1 MKGNGA
7 NIFIIKGIKVRI
19 QYTIDEY
26 IQSDNQ
32 QGNLIENVGFEKP
45 QICREYPVFLQK
57 PKEEKSRYSFAPHH
71 REFGIILFYL
81 DP

>member
-19 QYTIDEY
+19 QYTIDEN

-45 QICREYPVFLQK
+45 LICSDSVVK
-57 PKEEKSRYSFAPHH
+57 N
-71 REFGIILFYL
+71 
-81 DP
+81 